1 MKKVF
6 TFLMAMVIVMAA
18 FAQHDNVG
26 NVTMKTASHK
36 FPSKFVKKTTNNQD
50 KNAAS
55 SFWFEYSEGLS
66 NMMQLPDGLEA
77 AGYYMCKD
85 TNAYVNWDGGTP
97 SPAQF
102 LSTGHVTDWTHSC
115 WESFYYG
122 STFSNVPA
130 LWATD
135 NYSIDSI
142 EIVYGYSDG
151 DENHIVPADIVDTLK
166 IMYLINLDNE
176 GVHNYLKVDEATLD
190 TLWRGGVLWLPMD
203 PTTCM
208 PTMSNTAWGG
218 SDNLDANVQIFEQT
232 FLLHQSDTSVY
243 WQDKVIATP
252 EGMSNISCKRL
263 AVFYTFIPGTTGH
276 TTIGEDC
283 REFICYAHKDPRGEY
298 ENGGDLPKNDLN
310 MNYSASDW
318 TIDPTHPWYVTAM
331 PDIFWIRQRYHTYIG
346 MHVTCNDCAIVNV
359 EEMDKN
365 NVTIYPNPATTEIT
379 VNNNTNER
387 TLVEMFNLV
396 GQKVYSEQ
404 FVNTTKIN
412 VSNMKPGVYMLK
424 VNNHTTK
431 VVVR

>member
-97 SPAQF
+97 SPAQY

-122 STFSNVPA
+122 ANFSNVPA

-151 DENHIVPADIVDTLK
+151 ETQIVPADIVDMLWFLK
-166 IMYLINLDNE
+166 IFYVKVRKNILTGYN
-176 GVHNYLKVDEATLD
+176 HLK
-190 TLWRGGVLWLPMD
+190 
-203 PTTCM
+203 
-208 PTMSNTAWGG
+208 
-218 SDNLDANVQIFEQT
+218 I
-232 FLLHQSDTSVY
+232 
-243 WQDKVIATP
+243 
-252 EGMSNISCKRL
+252 
-263 AVFYTFIPGTTGH
+263 
-276 TTIGEDC
+276 TI
-283 REFICYAHKDPRGEY
+283 
-298 ENGGDLPKNDLN
+298 L
-310 MNYSASDW
+310 
-318 TIDPTHPWYVTAM
+318 
-331 PDIFWIRQRYHTYIG
+331 
-346 MHVTCNDCAIVNV
+346 
-359 EEMDKN
+359 
-365 NVTIYPNPATTEIT
+365 
-379 VNNNTNER
+379 
-387 TLVEMFNLV
+387 
-396 GQKVYSEQ
+396 
-404 FVNTTKIN
+404 
-412 VSNMKPGVYMLK
+412 
-424 VNNHTTK
+424 
-431 VVVR
+431 